1 MKKATSKPLRML
13 VLCTCAIMLV
23 GALGLPAT
31 QAHAFSF
38 VSSEPDEKEATPDEL
53 IEEDG
58 IKAVEPQDPDED
70 ETEDKTEPIKNTITD
85 ATEPTGTT
93 IAEKQPTTDVKYGK
107 TNIKGVNVREKAS
120 AKSDSVV
127 RLRVTGT
134 VFMVNGETTTDSGE
148 TWYVV
153 EIGKHKGYIRS
164 DLVTP
169 IDEMEYNA
177 GKDR

>member
-13 VLCTCAIMLV
+13 VLYICATLLV

-38 VSSEPDEKEATPDEL
+38 VSSDTDDKDPTPDDL

-58 IKAVEPQDPDED
+58 IKAVEPQDPDD
-70 ETEDKTEPIKNTITD
+70 TETEDKTEPIKNTIADT
-85 ATEPTGTT
+85 TEPTGATT
-93 IAEKQPTTDVKYGK
+93 TAEKQPTTDVKYGK

-134 VFMVNGETTTDSGE
+134 VFKVNGETTTDGGE

-177 GKDR
+177 GK

>member
-1 MKKATSKPLRML
+1 MKKATSAPLRIL
-13 VLCTCAIMLV
+13 VLCTCAILLV

-31 QAHAFSF
+31 PAHAFSF
-38 VSSEPDEKEATPDEL
+38 VSSEPDEKEAIPDKSN
-53 IEEDG
+53 EDED

-70 ETEDKTEPIKNTITD
+70 EAEDKTEPIKSTITN
-85 ATEPTGTT
+85 ATEPTGATT
-93 IAEKQPTTDVKYGK
+93 AEKKPTSDVKYGK
-107 TNIKGVNVREKAS
+107 TNIKGVNVRERAS

-134 VFMVNGETTTDSGE
+134 VFKVNGETTTDSGE

-177 GKDR
+177 GKNK